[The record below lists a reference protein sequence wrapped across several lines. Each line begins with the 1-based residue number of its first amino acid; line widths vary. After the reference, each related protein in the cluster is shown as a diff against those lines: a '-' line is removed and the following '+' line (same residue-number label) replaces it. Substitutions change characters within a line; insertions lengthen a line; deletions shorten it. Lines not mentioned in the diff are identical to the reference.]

1 MTKSASQ
8 GSIFGGTLL
17 IAGSCVGAG
26 MLGLPILTGIAGFF
40 PTLIMFV
47 LAWLFMTST
56 ALLLVEASSWFHTPV
71 NYLSMIGKSLGKY
84 GKLVSWI
91 LYLFLFYA
99 LIVAYL
105 SGSGH
110 HTQLLFKNAFSLDL
124 PKWCG
129 GLFFVIVFGWIVYL
143 GTRPVDLV
151 NRWLMF
157 GKIGSYLALIAIGMS
172 FVKPSLLTYSNPQ
185 YAFFSLPILIISF
198 GFHNMIPS
206 LYSYLGGDVKR
217 VKLSILYGSL
227 FTLIVYIF
235 WEIVSLGIL
244 PIEGPTGIL
253 ASYKQDIGAA
263 QALRSYLGSN
273 SLGIFAEILAFFAIL
288 TSFLAQSLS
297 LVHFLCDGFGIKAKN
312 KEPIS
317 MCLLALIPPTAFSM
331 IYPELF
337 FKALNF
343 AGGFC
348 AVILFG
354 VFPSL
359 MIWRGRYKHQIPSKY
374 TIAGGQP
381 FLIGIL
387 IFSLCIVIY
396 QLCAMMGLTLFP
408 TP

>member
-1 MTKSASQ
+1 MGQNIKQ
-8 GSIFGGTLL
+8 GSVFGGTLL

-40 PTLIMFV
+40 PTLFMFV
-47 LAWLFMTST
+47 LAWLFMTAT

-84 GKLVSWI
+84 GKLMSWV

-99 LIVAYL
+99 LIIAYL

-110 HTQLLFKNAFSLDL
+110 HVHLLFKNAFSINL
-124 PKWCG
+124 PQWLG
-129 GLFFVIVFGWIVYL
+129 GLFFVTVFGWIIYL

-157 GKIGSYLALIAIGMS
+157 GKIGSYLVLIAIGMS
-172 FVKPSLLTYSNPQ
+172 FVKPQLLTYSNPQ

-217 VKLSILYGSL
+217 VKLSILSGSL
-227 FTLIVYIF
+227 FTLVIYVF
-235 WEIVSLGIL
+235 WQIVSLGIL
-244 PIEGPTGIL
+244 PLEGPSGIM
-253 ASYKQDIGAA
+253 ASYRQDIGAA

-273 SLGIFAEILAFFAIL
+273 SVGVFAEVLAFFAIL

-297 LVHFLCDGFGIKAKN
+297 LVHFLRDGLSIKPSK

-317 MCLLALIPPTAFSM
+317 MCLLALVPPTIFSM
-331 IYPELF
+331 IFPELF

-359 MIWRGRYKHQIPSKY
+359 MIWRGRYKHQIPAKY
-374 TIAGGQP
+374 TIRVGQP

-387 IFSLCIVIY
+387 VFSVAIVLY
-396 QLCAMMGLTLFP
+396 QLCAMLGLKIFP